1 MGLYW
6 VYYRKHISVEAS
18 LLQAH
23 PKTPG
28 KSVRPQDPTNKVSPV
43 MSSPALRCFPK
54 KNGWAVG
61 SLKLKLRRSLYC
73 SLVVEATPLKNIN
86 PIGSFPQ
93 ISG

>member
-54 KNGWAVG
+54 KRLGSWVIEVEVEVTKIIVLLVG
-61 SLKLKLRRSLYC
+61 
-73 SLVVEATPLKNIN
+73 
-86 PIGSFPQ
+86 G
-93 ISG
+93 